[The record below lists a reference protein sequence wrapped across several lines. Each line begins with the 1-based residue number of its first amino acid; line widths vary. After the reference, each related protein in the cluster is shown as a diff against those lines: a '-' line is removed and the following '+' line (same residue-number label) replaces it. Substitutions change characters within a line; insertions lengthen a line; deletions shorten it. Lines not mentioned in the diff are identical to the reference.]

1 MQASYFELFNL
12 EPRFGIVTE
21 QLDLAYRSLASRVHP
36 DRYAHADAGTQRTA
50 LQLATDANEAYR
62 TLKKPLLRA
71 RHLLGLRGI
80 ETNERGAS
88 VSTAFLM
95 EQMEW
100 REALSDAK
108 TARDGHALQTLTRA
122 VRNHMAT
129 LQQRLA
135 VLLDT
140 EQNNSAA
147 AEATYQLMFVEKLL
161 NDIDDACASLEA

>member
-1 MQASYFELFNL
+1 MQASYFELFDL
-12 EPRFGIVTE
+12 EPRFGIVAE
-21 QLDLAYRSLASRVHP
+21 QLDRAYRSLASRVHP

-71 RHLLGLRGI
+71 RHLLGLRGV
-80 ETNERGAS
+80 ETSERGSS
-88 VSTAFLM
+88 VSTDFLM

-108 TARDGHALQTLTRA
+108 AGHDRNALQTLARA
-122 VRNHMAT
+122 VRNHST
-129 LQQRLA
+129 NLQQRLA
-135 VLLDT
+135 VLLDA

-147 AEATYQLMFVEKLL
+147 AETTYQLMFVEKLL
-161 NDIDDACASLEA
+161 TDIDDACVSLEA